1 MMNNRGWP
9 HDKNKTVQSIIIG
22 SNSLIA
28 LYQTIRDLGIGV
40 LFTFYNSARSL
51 WYWPRPSDTVLLLL
65 GSLGRE
71 FVPKRVKINGTNPVF
86 LYSRLCAHHS
96 SLSPLSPS
104 AAMDLYT
111 LIPRT
116 LVGVVYPAFMSLKS
130 VLHGSPES
138 AGAWLRYWVVLGV
151 FSLVELLLDPVINP
165 LRWVISLPVIRIIFI
180 IFSYSFPTYLVVK
193 CLFLVWCMLPVSW
206 NGSDLL
212 FNQVSATIFIRE
224 TTNQSI
230 LNSFAFA

>member
-1 MMNNRGWP
+1 MGPVRRKP
-9 HDKNKTVQSIIIG
+9 
-22 SNSLIA
+22 
-28 LYQTIRDLGIGV
+28 
-40 LFTFYNSARSL
+40 
-51 WYWPRPSDTVLLLL
+51 PSDSEAQQKL
-65 GSLGRE
+65 
-71 FVPKRVKINGTNPVF
+71 
-86 LYSRLCAHHS
+86 RLCAHHS
-96 SLSPLSPS
+96 VHSLVPRRLASHT
-104 AAMDLYT
+104 AMDLYT

-165 LRWVISLPVIRIIFI
+165 L
-180 IFSYSFPTYLVVK
+180 SYSFPTYLVVK

-212 FNQVSATIFIRE
+212 FNQVDELSD
-224 TTNQSI
+224 
-230 LNSFAFA
+230 AFAKTSCSCIDDWDYEQDEKVKVSYTLRRRHKILMMKLKMKFYEMIY